1 MERKSFSE
9 GRGLGKPGKLLDGF
23 FDGLFQKTHKKVK
36 AMANT
41 VVLKNG
47 DFFTLSDMPNELTA
61 QVPKGGKIRFILEET
76 GNEWNADF
84 NRGECDL
91 TLEHRK
97 GDGAVTGRAVVEIA
111 SHVQTPAR
119 IELSYGSTDGRH
131 VRVLVYTIGE
141 RQEVSPIYP
150 RTPVFNMLMA
160 VCRKRGIVLTDW
172 HIHIRGGMTPELA
185 VEREADCGIR
195 STAMENHGREWEI
208 YDNEKLRVF
217 AANAKA
223 VSINGHQLPTGI
235 QVNDRD
241 WFTQIDAETRG
252 RFDYILADT
261 MIMGKL
267 PSGRDNRLWLDQ
279 TITDVNNW
287 MAAYTNHTLRILGEP
302 ISILANPTYL
312 PKEVAAGY
320 DDLWTDERMKAVI
333 GLAVEKGVA
342 LEIQAGSPFPQPKF
356 LKMAKAMGAK
366 FSFGTNNFDPTP
378 KDLSRWLEAIEWLD
392 MTADDVWEPS
402 NLRR

>member
-1 MERKSFSE
+1 MICSKNH
-9 GRGLGKPGKLLDGF
+9 
-23 FDGLFQKTHKKVK
+23 TKKVK

-47 DFFTLSDMPNELTA
+47 DFFTLADMPSELTA
-61 QVPKGGKIRFILEET
+61 QAPKGGKVRFMLEET
-76 GNEWNADF
+76 GDEWMADF

-119 IELSYGSTDGRH
+119 IELSYGSANGRH
-131 VRVLVYTIGE
+131 VRLLVYTVGE

-150 RTPVFNMLMA
+150 RTPVFNMLMT

-172 HIHIRGGMTPELA
+172 HVHIRGGMTPELA
-185 VEREADCGIR
+185 AEREADCGIR

-208 YDNEKLRVF
+208 YDNEKLRTF
-217 AANAKA
+217 AAKAKA
-223 VSINGHQLPTGI
+223 VSVNGHQLPTGI

-241 WFTQIDAETRG
+241 WFAQIDAETRA

-279 TITDVNNW
+279 MIDDASAW
-287 MAAYTNHTLRILGEP
+287 MAAYTQHTLRILGEP

-333 GLAVEKGVA
+333 GLAVEKGIA
-342 LEIQAGSPFPQPKF
+342 LEIQAGSPFPRPKF

-402 NLRR
+402 NLRC

>member
-1 MERKSFSE
+1 
-9 GRGLGKPGKLLDGF
+9 
-23 FDGLFQKTHKKVK
+23 
-36 AMANT
+36 MADM

-47 DFFTLSDMPNELTA
+47 DFFTLADMPKELTA
-61 QVPKGGKIRFILEET
+61 QVPKGGKIRFMLEET

-84 NRGECDL
+84 NRNECDL

-97 GDGAVTGRAVVEIA
+97 GDGAVTGRAVVEVA

-119 IELSYGSTDGRH
+119 IELAYGSAGGKA
-131 VRVLVYTIGE
+131 VRLLVYTVGE
-141 RQEVSPIYP
+141 QQAVSPIYP
-150 RTPVFNMLMA
+150 KTPVFGMLMA
-160 VCRKRGIVLTDW
+160 ACRKRGITLTDW

-185 VEREADCGIR
+185 VEREAACGIL

-208 YDNEKLRVF
+208 YDNEKLKAF
-217 AANAKA
+217 ASRAKA
-223 VSINGHQLPTGI
+223 VSVNGHQLPTGI

-241 WFTQIDAETRG
+241 WFRQIDSETRAC
-252 RFDYILADT
+252 FDYILADT

-279 TITDVNNW
+279 KIDDISAW
-287 MAAYTNHTLRILGEP
+287 MTAYTAHTLQVLNEP

-312 PKEVAAGY
+312 PKEVADGY
-320 DDLWTDERMKAVI
+320 DELWTDERMKAVI
-333 GLAVEKGVA
+333 GRAVEKGVA
-342 LEIQAGSPFPQPKF
+342 LEIQAGSPFPRPKF

-392 MTADDVWEPS
+392 MTVDDVWTPT

>member
-1 MERKSFSE
+1 M
-9 GRGLGKPGKLLDGF
+9 
-23 FDGLFQKTHKKVK
+23 
-36 AMANT
+36 
-41 VVLKNG
+41 KNG
-47 DFFTLSDMPNELTA
+47 DVLMLENMPSELTA
-61 QVPKGGKIRFILEET
+61 QVPKGGKIRFMLEET
-76 GNEWNADF
+76 DDLWTMDYNKA
-84 NRGECDL
+84 ECEA

-97 GDGAVTGRAVVEIA
+97 GDGQTTGRAVVVVA

-119 IELSYGSTDGRH
+119 IELSYGSSAGKH
-131 VRVLVYTIGE
+131 VRLLVYTVGE
-141 RQEVSPIYP
+141 QTAVSPNYP

-160 VCRKRGIVLTDW
+160 ACKNRGIVLTDW

-185 VEREADCGIR
+185 AEREADCGIR

-208 YDNEKLRVF
+208 YDNEKLRAF
-217 AANAKA
+217 AENARA
-223 VSINGHQLPTGI
+223 VSVNGHRLPVGI

-241 WFTQIDAETRG
+241 WFRQIDASTRAC
-252 RFDYILADT
+252 FDYILADT

-279 TITDVNNW
+279 TIDDVTGW
-287 MAAYTNHTLRILGEP
+287 MKRYTEHTLRILGEP

-320 DDLWTDERMKAVI
+320 DELWTDERMKAVI
-333 GLAVEKGVA
+333 GMAVEKGIA
-342 LEIQAGSPFPQPKF
+342 LEIQAGSPFPRPKF

-392 MTADDVWEPS
+392 MTADNVWTP
-402 NLRR
+402 

>member
-9 GRGLGKPGKLLDGF
+9 GRGLDESDRLFDSF
-23 FDGLFQKTHKKVK
+23 FDDLFPKITKIDKTMVD
-36 AMANT
+36 T

-47 DFFTLSDMPNELTA
+47 DFFTLADMPSEMTA
-61 QVPKGGKIRFILEET
+61 QAPKGGKVRFMLEEVE
-76 GNEWNADF
+76 NEWTVDF
-84 NRGECDL
+84 NRNECDL

-119 IELSYGSTDGRH
+119 VEFAYGSSSGKH
-131 VRVLVYTIGE
+131 VRLLVYTVGE
-141 RQEVSPIYP
+141 RQAVSPIYP
-150 RTPVFNMLMA
+150 RTPVFNMLMTA
-160 VCRKRGIVLTDW
+160 CRKRGIVLTDW

-185 VEREADCGIR
+185 AEREADCGIH

-208 YDNEKLRVF
+208 YDNEKLRAF

-241 WFTQIDAETRG
+241 WFTQIDAETRA

-279 TITDVNNW
+279 TIDDVNAW
-287 MAAYTNHTLRILGEP
+287 MVAYTQHTLRILGEP

-333 GLAVEKGVA
+333 GLAVEKGIA
-342 LEIQAGSPFPQPKF
+342 LEIQAGSPFPRPKF
-356 LKMAKAMGAK
+356 LKMAKVMGAK

-402 NLRR
+402 CLKG